1 MVKLVITLARHAGGR
16 GFESCPSR
24 HLGNRPDT
32 LGGFFSYARP
42 RNARS
47 HRSPFKRGQQNQWLL
62 ISLLVSSLA
71 LAAQPTKRPSDE
83 ERGRTLYDRHCV
95 QCHGALAMGDGPATK
110 ALIKPVPNLKGNIK
124 ADEATLKVVLRGKGT
139 MPAFDGSFDKYDARR
154 VLRYMATLGQ
164 AKKAKSAETVEPEAE
179 EELPVDDVGNAP
191 PNDEEAAP
199 PPPTP

>member
-1 MVKLVITLARHAGGR
+1 
-16 GFESCPSR
+16 
-24 HLGNRPDT
+24 
-32 LGGFFSYARP
+32 
-42 RNARS
+42 
-47 HRSPFKRGQQNQWLL
+47 
-62 ISLLVSSLA
+62 
-71 LAAQPTKRPSDE
+71 
-83 ERGRTLYDRHCV
+83 
-95 QCHGALAMGDGPATK
+95 MGDGPATK

>member
-1 MVKLVITLARHAGGR
+1 
-16 GFESCPSR
+16 
-24 HLGNRPDT
+24 
-32 LGGFFSYARP
+32 
-42 RNARS
+42 
-47 HRSPFKRGQQNQWLL
+47 
-62 ISLLVSSLA
+62 
-71 LAAQPTKRPSDE
+71 
-83 ERGRTLYDRHCV
+83 
-95 QCHGALAMGDGPATK
+95 
-110 ALIKPVPNLKGNIK
+110 
-124 ADEATLKVVLRGKGT
+124 